1 MTLYA
6 AIERK
11 VRASFARQGFMATLN
26 AELVEV
32 VQGRVTITAPITQA
46 VSQQHGAGHAGLAF
60 AIGDSAAGYAALTV
74 IEGETDVMT
83 AEMKINLLRP
93 AIGAELRAEGKV
105 IKAGRQLIVVQAEV
119 FAGDKQ
125 VALMQGTMVRA

>member
-1 MTLYA
+1 MTLDA
-6 AIERK
+6 ATEQK

-26 AELVEV
+26 AELIEV
-32 VQGRVTITAPITQA
+32 AQGRVTITAPITPA

-60 AIGDSAAGYAALTV
+60 AIGDSAAGYAALTM
-74 IEGETDVMT
+74 IEGEADVMT

-119 FAGDKQ
+119 FADGRQ
-125 VALMQGTMVRA
+125 ISLMQGTMVRA